1 MQGLTRNPRFMHEK
15 TLTALHIGNERTER
29 YLAKIRYEIK
39 HQSLI
44 LEALSR
50 QALPTEAPP
59 MRTESRS
66 AKYVIDNG
74 KVVDTLGDDGLDLQI
89 VKETLG
95 VARSLVDTIST
106 RGSVVGQTSSGGT
119 TQRGSSYGEA
129 RGKLRSDSGET
140 ITEESHWGDGLS
152 TDSGG
157 VHLPEYTTD
166 AAPEDCRTARMVPLK
181 DDRHTGV
188 FDDQA
193 IDESYPSSTA
203 PFPLELMTELLEG
216 YVLEAKQ
223 DLRACRYGKAR
234 SHLIRATEQG
244 EEREAA
250 YNWQFDE
257 KLEIG
262 ISLAAAYIGLEEFDL
277 AEHTLHSLRPLA
289 VEKPLELGEVYYCI
303 ANLHRTRYCRTKD
316 AALLDQLEKSA
327 RHSYRFALY
336 SPIVSKPFL
345 MQSAEIMI
353 EMFEW
358 KEDHVAARTIRARH
372 PSIPSIPAS
381 AIHDDSTSEQQVSPS
396 GSASNERDH
405 FSEARS
411 ATSIPSLHAAQ
422 SQFSITEPPRTESLG
437 SPPTSTETTSLRPVA
452 SVSFLA
458 KVQEGDA
465 TMTEYLLAM
474 GSDVEQTDDPSGLT
488 PLLIA
493 AKNKHTEVCRAL
505 LTNNHAKANVHAKD
519 RGGRNV
525 LHIALFGSG
534 GENMI
539 PLLLEHNADPNVVD
553 EDGRT
558 PLHYCVEF
566 NKRRAAQ
573 DLLNKNAEKETPNK
587 AGETAL
593 YFAIRKKKTELVE
606 VLLRA
611 GAIVDRKNMPRTSKD
626 IEFIVEQHMA
636 RLLRSDTEPVATRRD
651 SASTALSGQT
661 THTAASR
668 RSRRSRL
675 SSRLPI

>member
-15 TLTALHIGNERTER
+15 TLTALYIGNERTER
-29 YLAKIRYEIK
+29 YLAKMRHEIK

-50 QALPTEAPP
+50 QSLPTEAAPI
-59 MRTESRS
+59 RTESLN
-66 AKYVIDNG
+66 AKHVIDNG
-74 KVVDTLGDDGLDLQI
+74 KVVDTLRDDDLDLQI
-89 VKETLG
+89 MKETLG

-157 VHLPEYTTD
+157 VHLPGYTTD
-166 AAPEDCRTARMVPLK
+166 AAPEDCRIARMVPLK
-181 DDRHTGV
+181 DDRHT
-188 FDDQA
+188 DILNDQA
-193 IDESYPSSTA
+193 IDESYPNSTA
-203 PFPLELMTELLEG
+203 PLLFPLELMTELLEG

-223 DLRACRYGKAR
+223 DLRACRYDKAR

-277 AEHTLHSLRPLA
+277 AERTLHSLLPLA
-289 VEKPLELGEVYYCI
+289 AEKPLELGEVYYCI
-303 ANLHRTRYCRTKD
+303 ANLHRTRYCRIKD
-316 AALLDQLEKSA
+316 AALLDRLEKSA
-327 RHSYRFALY
+327 RYSYRFALY
-336 SPIVSKPFL
+336 SPIISKPFL
-345 MQSAEIMI
+345 TQSAEIMI

-372 PSIPSIPAS
+372 PSISSIPAS

-411 ATSIPSLHAAQ
+411 ATSISSLHAAQ
-422 SQFSITEPPRTESLG
+422 SQFSITDPPRTESQG

-465 TMTEYLLAM
+465 TMTNYLLAM

-505 LTNNHAKANVHAKD
+505 LTNNHARANVHAKD
-519 RGGRNV
+519 RSERNV

-534 GENMI
+534 GEDMI

-553 EDGRT
+553 EEGRT

-593 YFAIRKKKTELVE
+593 YLAIRRKKAELVE

-611 GAIVDRKNMPRTSKD
+611 GAVVDRKNMPRTSKD
-626 IEFIVEQHMA
+626 IEFIVEEHLA
-636 RLLRSDTEPVATRRD
+636 RLLRSNTESVVTRRG
-651 SASTALSGQT
+651 SASTAIS

-675 SSRLPI
+675 SSGLLI